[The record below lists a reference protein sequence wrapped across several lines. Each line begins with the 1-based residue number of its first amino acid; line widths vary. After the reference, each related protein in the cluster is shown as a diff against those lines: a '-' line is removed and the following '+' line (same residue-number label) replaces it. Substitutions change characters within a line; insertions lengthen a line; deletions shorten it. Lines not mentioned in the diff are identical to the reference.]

1 MKVLCVGDSHS
12 SLFSGFDAIQ
22 PIFPLRSNNRYLQFE
37 TIHLGPILA
46 YSLNKLSSKHL
57 GREKLFQLIEERSSS
72 ENAILFCFGEID
84 CRYHLIRQ
92 SEIQHLPLEVIVQD
106 CVKQYFSVIMEVRDR
121 GFSTLVWN
129 IPPPSN
135 YAFSNPEFPHHG
147 SFERRQYATGLFNE
161 MLKNHCE
168 SCGVPFLEANPLYTV
183 FNRVHPKFFFDGLH
197 LSQYVFPYFI
207 KALIRTIPKYGE
219 NRELKSI
226 ERLAKPKWVVLLG
239 LLKYY
244 ILKTWRATKTKI

>member
-1 MKVLCVGDSHS
+1 MTILCVGDSHS
-12 SLFSGFDAIQ
+12 SLFSGYDEIQ
-22 PIFPLRSNNRYLQFE
+22 PIYPLPSKNQFRQFE

-46 YSLNKLSSKHL
+46 YSLSRPNTKHL

-72 ENAILFCFGEID
+72 EYALLFCFGEID

-106 CVKQYFSVIMEVRDR
+106 CARQYFSVINEIRNR

-135 YAFSNPEFPHHG
+135 ETFSNPEFPHHG
-147 SFERRQYATGLFNE
+147 SFERRQFATGLFNE
-161 MLKNHCE
+161 KLKSQCA
-168 SCGVPFLEANPLYTV
+168 SYGVPFLEVNPLYTV

-197 LSQYVFPYFI
+197 LSQYVFPYFV
-207 KALIRTIPKYGE
+207 KALIRTTPKYGE
-219 NRELKSI
+219 DRELKSI
-226 ERLAKPKWVVLLG
+226 ERLAKPKWVVLVG
-239 LLKYY
+239 LVKYY
-244 ILKTWRATKTKI
+244 ILKTWRAIKIKI